1 MKQGQNASTATQA
14 LIKTADMV
22 CFDNVF
28 TIGIVDSI
36 VEVFVCGCLIYGVNE
51 GKPSW
56 MEPWLI
62 LRGIAIFYRTIGA
75 FADFVTVACVSVGQ
89 GFLSLLFLMPIV
101 TIYYLCWFMVQ
112 SVYLDIKEGKIN
124 GTKTFLQRA
133 PSIDDDDDDDDCF
146 QLFF

>member
-1 MKQGQNASTATQA
+1 MD
-14 LIKTADMV
+14 DMV
-22 CFDNVF
+22 GFDDVF
-28 TIGIVDSI
+28 VGIVGSI
-36 VEVFVCGCLIYGVNE
+36 VEVIVCGCLIYGVDE
-51 GKPSW
+51 GKPFW
-56 MEPWLI
+56 MKPWLI

-133 PSIDDDDDDDDCF
+133 PPIDDDDDCF